1 MDLFKN
7 FKITNFLKKSKKE
20 NIEEIV
26 IISFSVIA
34 VNLGI
39 SLLICLFYGGLIS
52 FFKEIPEIL
61 LYSLLEILAFFLLYF
76 IWWIQKRCFNS
87 YLYTIFLK
95 KNFIFKAGFIF
106 ATVHYLFLINKNFY
120 LLKNYYKTVVILLP
134 ILFFAWLNDKKYTI
148 KYFLAF
154 VAVSYIFLIFA
165 NFLEIYYINSYF
177 LKKSYYYRILGFY
190 IYNLVSFFVLQLI
203 YTFFKKLSYKKYL

>member
-20 NIEEIV
+20 NIEEIA

-87 YLYTIFLK
+87 CLYTIF
-95 KNFIFKAGFIF
+95 
-106 ATVHYLFLINKNFY
+106 
-120 LLKNYYKTVVILLP
+120 
-134 ILFFAWLNDKKYTI
+134 
-148 KYFLAF
+148 
-154 VAVSYIFLIFA
+154 
-165 NFLEIYYINSYF
+165 
-177 LKKSYYYRILGFY
+177 
-190 IYNLVSFFVLQLI
+190 
-203 YTFFKKLSYKKYL
+203 

>member
-7 FKITNFLKKSKKE
+7 FKITNFLKKNKKE

-120 LLKNYYKTVVILLP
+120 LLKNYYKTAVILLP
-134 ILFFAWLNDKKYTI
+134 IIFFSWLNDEKYTI

-154 VAVSYIFLIFA
+154 VAVSYIFLVFA

-190 IYNLVSFFVLQLI
+190 IYHLVSFFVLQLI
-203 YTFFKKLSYKKYL
+203 YTFFKKFSYKKYL